1 VNPVSPV
8 DLPRPIASDVASGW
22 PRADRKFRFGVLAKQ
37 VRPAAEFRDFARRVE
52 DLGFSTFYIPDH
64 FVDHPLAPIPGI
76 MAAATATTNLRVGTL
91 VLGNDYRHPVVLA
104 NEAATI
110 DLLSDGRLELGVGA
124 GWMTADYER
133 GGFPRDS
140 AGVRIARLD
149 ESLTVLK
156 GLMADG
162 PFTFHGRYY
171 QVDGLDGE
179 PKPVQR
185 PHPPL
190 VVGGGGPKVLTL
202 AAKHAQIVGINSNL
216 KAGVSEH
223 PDSIQS
229 LTGVSTD
236 QKLEWLRAA
245 AGDHFDDLEI
255 QTLTGFVHV
264 THDRAGFAKGIAPRF
279 GVTPEV
285 ALETPAV
292 LVGSTDQIVEDL
304 EARRKR
310 WQMSYVVVPEEFV
323 DVMGPVVA
331 RLAGR

>member
-1 VNPVSPV
+1 
-8 DLPRPIASDVASGW
+8 LSDA
-22 PRADRKFRFGVLAKQ
+22 PKAARKFRFGVLAKQ
-37 VRPAAEFRDFARRVE
+37 ARPASEFRDLARRAE
-52 DLGFSTFYIPDH
+52 DLGFATFYMPDH

-76 MAAATATTNLRVGTL
+76 MAAASATTTLRVGTL
-91 VLGNDYRHPVVLA
+91 VLGNDYKHPVVLA

-133 GGFPRDS
+133 GGFPLDS
-140 AGVRIARLD
+140 PGVRIARLD

-171 QVDGLDGE
+171 RVDGLDGE

-190 VVGGGGPKVLTL
+190 VVGGGGPKVLAL

-245 AGDHFDDLEI
+245 AGERFETLEI
-255 QTLTGFVHV
+255 QTLTGFVHE
-264 THDRAGFAKGIAPRF
+264 TNDRAAFAKGVASRF
-279 GVTPEV
+279 GVAPEV
-285 ALETPAV
+285 ALDSPAM
-292 LVGSTDQIVEDL
+292 LVGTVDQMVEDL
-304 EARRKR
+304 EARRQR
-310 WQMSYVVVPEEFV
+310 WRMSYFVVPEEFV
-323 DVMGPVVA
+323 DVIAPVVA
-331 RLAGR
+331 RLTGQ

>member
-1 VNPVSPV
+1 LSH
-8 DLPRPIASDVASGW
+8 
-22 PRADRKFRFGVLAKQ
+22 DRRFRFALLAKQ
-37 VRPAAEFRDFARRVE
+37 ARPAAEFRDLARRAE
-52 DLGFSTFYIPDH
+52 DLGFSTFSMPDH

-76 MAAATATTNLRVGTL
+76 MAAAAATTTLRIGTL

-124 GWMTADYER
+124 GWMTADYEG
-133 GGFPRDS
+133 GGFPLDS
-140 AGVRIARLD
+140 AGVRIDRLD

-162 PFTFHGRYY
+162 PFSFRGRHYH
-171 QVDGLDGE
+171 VDALDGE

-190 VVGGGGPKVLTL
+190 VVGGGGPKVLAL

-216 KAGVSEH
+216 KSGVSEH

-236 QKLEWLRAA
+236 QKLAWLRAA
-245 AGDHFDDLEI
+245 AGPRFDDLEI
-255 QTLTGFVHV
+255 QTLTGFVHH
-264 THDRAGFAKGIAPRF
+264 TDDRQGFAKGIAGRF

-292 LVGSTDQIVEDL
+292 LVGSVDAMIDDL
-304 EARRKR
+304 EARRER
-310 WQMSYVVVPEEFV
+310 WQMSYTVVPEEFI
-323 DVMGPVVA
+323 DVIAPVVA
-331 RLAGR
+331 RLTGR